1 MFVLIVEDDASIL
14 KLIEITLKK
23 VCNVVL
29 AENGKIGLEK
39 AKLLKPQLIIS
50 DNMMPEMSGIE
61 LKEHL
66 NEFPETKDIPFI
78 FLIALSDE
86 KIKEKALS
94 LGVVEYLIKPIS
106 PILIRQKV
114 LQLLKIDIIK
124 E

>member
-23 VCNVVL
+23 VCNVIL

-61 LKEHL
+61 LKEQL
-66 NEFPETKDIPFI
+66 NLFSETKDIPFI
-78 FLIALSDE
+78 FLTALSDE

-94 LGVVEYLIKPIS
+94 LGVIEYLIKPIS

-114 LQLLKIDIIK
+114 LQLLKI
-124 E
+124 EV

>member
-14 KLIEITLKK
+14 KLIEMTLKK

-66 NEFPETKDIPFI
+66 NEFHETKDIPFI
-78 FLIALSDE
+78 FLTALSDE

-94 LGVVEYLIKPIS
+94 LGVIEYLIKPIS

-114 LQLLKIDIIK
+114 LQLLKIEI
-124 E
+124 

>member
-61 LKEHL
+61 LKEQL
-66 NEFPETKDIPFI
+66 NLFPETKDIPFI
-78 FLIALSDE
+78 FLTALSDE